1 MKIVMYEMWRT
12 RECDLQKQHAVEQQ
26 VAGAGW
32 RGSDRWREVSS
43 RAREAV
49 ACAGKE
55 S

>member
-12 RECDLQKQHAVEQQ
+12 RECDLLKQHAVEQQ
-26 VAGAGW
+26 AAGGGW
-32 RGSDRWREVSS
+32 TRSDRWREVIS

-49 ACAGKE
+49 ARAGKE